1 MMRTA
6 NPALNPKVW
15 EKAGR
20 AVSDQAMTIQG
31 TVNKTAILLLLVLVP
46 AAFVWNK
53 FAAVAVPAAPGME
66 STAPMGSL
74 ALWMIGGMLAGVVFA
89 LATIFKKT
97 WAPVTAP
104 LYAIAE
110 GCFLGGMSLLFN
122 TAFPGIVPQAIG
134 LTFGVLFVLLGV
146 YKAGWIKVTQ
156 KFRMMVIGATGA
168 IALLYVVSFVMS
180 FFGASIP
187 LIHSSG
193 EWGIAFSLFVV
204 GIAALN
210 LVLDFDYIERGTEAQ
225 APQYMEWYF
234 AFGLMIT
241 LIWLYI
247 EILRLLAKLQS
258 RD

>member
-1 MMRTA
+1 MRTA
-6 NPALNPKVW
+6 NPALSTKVW

-20 AVSDQAMTIQG
+20 AVSNEVMTIQG
-31 TVNKTAILLLLVLVP
+31 TVNKTAILLLLVVLP

-53 FAAVAVPAAPGME
+53 FAAVAVPPAFEGAP
-66 STAPMGSL
+66 STAPYAQLSM
-74 ALWMIGGMLAGVVFA
+74 WMIGGMIAGVVFA

-104 LYAIAE
+104 LYAVAE

-122 TAFPGIVPQAIG
+122 TAFPGIVPQAIA

-156 KFRMMVIGATGA
+156 KFRMMVVGATGA
-168 IALLYVVSFVMS
+168 IALLYIVSFVMG
-180 FFGASIP
+180 FFGSSIP
-187 LIHSSG
+187 FIHSSG
-193 EWGIAFSLFVV
+193 TFGILFSLFVV
-204 GIAALN
+204 AIAALN
-210 LVLDFDYIERGTEAQ
+210 LVLDFDLIERGSEAG
-225 APQYMEWYF
+225 APKYMEWYS

-241 LIWLYI
+241 LIWLYL
-247 EILRLLAKLQS
+247 EILRLLAKLQN